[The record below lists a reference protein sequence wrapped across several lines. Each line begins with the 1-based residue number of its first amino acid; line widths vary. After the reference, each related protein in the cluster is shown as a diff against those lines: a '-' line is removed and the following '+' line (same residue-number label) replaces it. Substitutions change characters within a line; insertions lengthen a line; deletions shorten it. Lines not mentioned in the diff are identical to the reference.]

1 MLQSKGT
8 HDYITLRREVIS
20 MGYDHA
26 TVDYTTK
33 QDRKEK
39 VLQLMQ
45 KGDWKGV
52 IQEFE
57 VIYMVYRIIQ
67 CFL

>member
-1 MLQSKGT
+1 
-8 HDYITLRREVIS
+8 
-20 MGYDHA
+20 MGYDHY

-57 VIYMVYRIIQ
+57 VIYMVYRMIQ